1 MALEPESV
9 RRGDNQMAE
18 TAEKQYIL
26 DAQAAAYVEDPLW
39 RWRGL
44 MRMARDLLRDK
55 VALTGSVIVLVVLM
69 SAVFASFISPHDP
82 AAGNIGQRLQPPGFV
97 NEEGERYIL
106 GTDQQGRDI
115 LSRLFH
121 GARVSMAVGIGVI
134 AVAGTVGTILGLV
147 SGYYAGRVDDI
158 IMRVVDTQ
166 TAFPGLLLALVIITM
181 IGPSARNII
190 IVLSINGWMVFARI
204 TRGIMLTIR
213 EKDYIDAAK
222 LVGVSDSGIIF
233 RHAFPN
239 LVSPTLTII
248 TLELARVI
256 LAEAS
261 LSFLGLGIQP
271 PQASWGLMIADGRNY
286 ITIAW
291 WLVTFP
297 GICIGVTVFGVM
309 TVANWLRTVTD
320 PEQRV
325 RAAPAGTGSG

>member
-1 MALEPESV
+1 
-9 RRGDNQMAE
+9 MAE
-18 TAEKQYIL
+18 GQLAL
-26 DAQAAAYVEDPLW
+26 DERAVAYVEDPLW

-44 MRMARDLLRDK
+44 IRLGRDLLRDK
-55 VALTGSVIVLVVLM
+55 VALAGALIVLTVVVCALLASVI
-69 SAVFASFISPHDP
+69 SPYDP
-82 AAGNIGQRLQPPGFV
+82 TSGNIGQRLEAPGFV
-97 NEEGERYIL
+97 NEKGERYIL
-106 GTDQQGRDI
+106 GTDQQGRDV
-115 LSRLFH
+115 LSRLIY
-121 GARVSMAVGIGVI
+121 GARVSLMVGVGVI
-134 AVAGTVGTILGLV
+134 VVAGTVGTVAGLV
-147 SGYYAGRVDDI
+147 SGYYGGRVDDL
-158 IMRVVDTQ
+158 IMRIVDTQ

-213 EKDYIDAAK
+213 EKDYIDAAR
-222 LVGVSDSGIIF
+222 LIGANDFRIIF

-239 LVSPTLTII
+239 LMSPTLTIV
-248 TLELARVI
+248 TLELARII

-271 PQASWGLMIADGRNY
+271 PQSSWGLMIADGRNY

-297 GICIGVTVFGVM
+297 GLAIALTVFGVM
-309 TVANWLRTVTD
+309 TVANWLRTVAD

-325 RAAPAGTGSG
+325 KAAPAGTGSG

>member
-1 MALEPESV
+1 
-9 RRGDNQMAE
+9 MAE
-18 TAEKQYIL
+18 TAEREYIL
-26 DAQAAAYVEDPLW
+26 DEAAVAYVEDPLW

-44 MRMARDLLRDK
+44 IRLGHDLVRDR
-55 VALTGSVIVLVVLM
+55 VALVGAAIVFVAVA
-69 SAVFASFISPHDP
+69 SAVLAPLISPHDP
-82 AAGNIGQRLQPPGFV
+82 AAGYIGQRLKPPGFV
-97 NEEGERYIL
+97 NEEGELYIL

-115 LSRLFH
+115 LSRLIS
-121 GARVSMAVGIGVI
+121 GARVSMSVGIGVI
-134 AVAGTVGTILGLV
+134 ALAGTLGTVLGLI
-147 SGYYAGRVDDI
+147 SGYYGGRVDDL
-158 IMRVVDTQ
+158 IMRIVDTQ
-166 TAFPGLLLALVIITM
+166 TAFPGLLLALVIMAM

-213 EKDYIDAAK
+213 EKDYIDAAR
-222 LVGVSDSGIIF
+222 IIGAGDFRIMF

-239 LVSPTLTII
+239 LISPVLTLI
-248 TLELARVI
+248 TLELARII

-271 PQASWGLMIADGRNY
+271 PESSWGLMIADGRDY

-297 GICIGVTVFGVM
+297 GAAIAVTVFGVM

>member
-1 MALEPESV
+1 
-9 RRGDNQMAE
+9 MAE
-18 TAEKQYIL
+18 TAKGKYLL
-26 DAQAAAYVEDPLW
+26 DEQAMAYVEDPLW

-44 MRMARDLLRDK
+44 IRLGRDLLRDK
-55 VALTGSVIVLVVLM
+55 VALIGAIIVFVVVT
-69 SAVFASFISPHDP
+69 SAICAPLISPHDP
-82 AAGNIGQRLQPPGFV
+82 AAGNIGQRLQPPGFT
-97 NEEGERYIL
+97 NAEGQRYIL

-115 LSRLFH
+115 LSRAIF

-134 AVAGTVGTILGLV
+134 ALAGTIGTILGLI
-147 SGYYAGRVDDI
+147 SGYYGGRVDDI
-158 IMRVVDTQ
+158 IMRIVDTQ

-204 TRGIMLTIR
+204 TRGIMLTLR
-213 EKDYIDAAK
+213 GKDYIDAAR
-222 LVGVSDSGIIF
+222 LIGCGDFRIMF

-239 LVSPTLTII
+239 LISPVLTLI
-248 TLELARVI
+248 TLELARII

-271 PQASWGLMIADGRNY
+271 PESSWGLMIADGRNY

-297 GICIGVTVFGVM
+297 GICIAVTVFGVM

>member
-1 MALEPESV
+1 
-9 RRGDNQMAE
+9 MAE
-18 TAEKQYIL
+18 TAETRVFL
-26 DAQAAAYVEDPLW
+26 DDQAVAYVEDPLW

-44 MRMARDLLRDK
+44 IRLGRDLLGDK
-55 VALTGSVIVLVVLM
+55 VALAGVLIVLVVLG
-69 SAVFASFISPHDP
+69 AAIFAPLVSPHDP
-82 AAGNIGQRLQPPGFV
+82 AAGNIGQRLQPPGFT
-97 NEEGERYIL
+97 NEQGQRYIL

-115 LSRLFH
+115 LSRAIF
-121 GARVSMAVGIGVI
+121 GARISMLVGVGVI
-134 AVAGTVGTILGLV
+134 AVAGTVGTILGLIA
-147 SGYYAGRVDDI
+147 GYYAGHVDDL
-158 IMRVVDTQ
+158 IMRIVDTQ

-213 EKDYIDAAK
+213 EKDYIDAAR
-222 LVGVSDSGIIF
+222 LIGASDKRIMF

-239 LVSPTLTII
+239 LVSPVLTLI
-248 TLELARVI
+248 TLELARII

-271 PQASWGLMIADGRNY
+271 PESSWGLMIADGRNY

-297 GICIGVTVFGVM
+297 GICIAVTVFGVM

-325 RAAPAGTGSG
+325 RTATTGTGSG

>member
-1 MALEPESV
+1 MADTV
-9 RRGDNQMAE
+9 QKRF
-18 TAEKQYIL
+18 IL
-26 DAQAAAYVEDPLW
+26 DDQASTYVEDPLW

-44 MRMARDLLRDK
+44 IRLGRDLLRDK
-55 VALTGSVIVLVVLM
+55 VALTGAIIVFVVLT
-69 SAVFASFISPHDP
+69 SAALAPLISPHNP
-82 AAGNIGQRLQPPGFV
+82 AAGNIAQRLQPPGFV
-97 NEEGERYIL
+97 NAQGQLYIL

-115 LSRLFH
+115 LSRAIH
-121 GARVSMAVGIGVI
+121 GARVSMVVAIGVI
-134 AVAGTVGTILGLV
+134 ALAGTVGTVLGLM

-158 IMRVVDTQ
+158 IMRIVDTQ

-181 IGPSARNII
+181 IGPSVRNII

-213 EKDYIDAAK
+213 HKDYIDAAR
-222 LVGVSDSGIIF
+222 LVGVPDSRIMF

-239 LVSPTLTII
+239 LMSPTLTLI
-248 TLELARVI
+248 TLELARII

-271 PQASWGLMIADGRNY
+271 PQSSWGLMIADGRNY
-286 ITIAW
+286 ITVAW

-297 GICIGVTVFGVM
+297 GICIAVTVFGVM

-325 RAAPAGTGSG
+325 RTTPAGTGSG

>member
-1 MALEPESV
+1 MADTTQTRFV
-9 RRGDNQMAE
+9 
-18 TAEKQYIL
+18 L
-26 DAQAAAYVEDPLW
+26 DEQATAYVEDPLW

-44 MRMARDLLRDK
+44 IRLGRDLLRDK
-55 VALTGSVIVLVVLM
+55 VALAGAIIVFVVLA
-69 SAVFASFISPHDP
+69 SALLAPLISPHDP

-97 NEEGERYIL
+97 NQQGQRYIL

-115 LSRLFH
+115 LSRAIY
-121 GARVSMAVGIGVI
+121 GARVSMTVGVGVI
-134 AVAGTVGTILGLV
+134 LLAGSVGTILGLV
-147 SGYYAGRVDDI
+147 SGYYAGRTDDI
-158 IMRVVDTQ
+158 IMRIVDTQ
-166 TAFPGLLLALVIITM
+166 TAFPGLLLALVIMTM
-181 IGPSARNII
+181 IGPSVRNII

-213 EKDYIDAAK
+213 GKDYIDAAK
-222 LVGVSDSGIIF
+222 LVGVRDSRIMF

-239 LVSPTLTII
+239 LMSPTLTLV
-248 TLELARVI
+248 TLELARII

-271 PQASWGLMIADGRNY
+271 PQSSWGLMIADGRNY
-286 ITIAW
+286 ITVAW

-297 GICIGVTVFGVM
+297 GICIAVTVFGVM

-325 RAAPAGTGSG
+325 RTTPAGTGSG